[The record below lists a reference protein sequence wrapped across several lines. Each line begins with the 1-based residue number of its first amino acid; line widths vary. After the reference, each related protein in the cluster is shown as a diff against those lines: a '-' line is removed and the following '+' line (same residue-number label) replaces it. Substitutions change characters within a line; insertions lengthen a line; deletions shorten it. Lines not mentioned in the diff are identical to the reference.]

1 MDTINKE
8 KLVFALI
15 KDDLINNCLIRELER
30 IGLYSECYYL
40 HLSSTIFELMGF
52 ENYKETDELYDKY
65 IELTEKAG
73 SIDITRSNKP
83 LEHLAVEIYKGLKG
97 YQR

>member
-1 MDTINKE
+1 MNTMNKE
-8 KLVFALI
+8 KLILSLI
-15 KDDLINNCLIRELER
+15 KDDLINNCLIRKLER

-52 ENYKETDELYDKY
+52 ENYKEADELYDKY

-73 SIDITRSNKP
+73 SIDITQSNKP
-83 LEHLAVEIYKGLKG
+83 LEKLAVEIYRDLMNN
-97 YQR
+97 Q